1 MIRRPSLRETMTL
14 ALLGV
19 ALAAMVWPIPEG
31 TSQASGMAL
40 LALIAAPFFVEG
52 LPLNFP
58 DRAGVTLSVLPL
70 TLLWYYCGP
79 VVAAL
84 AAAVSILTIALLHR
98 RELPAVGA
106 ARAIVA
112 VWAAHL
118 LAREGVVIAP
128 AALRHAAGP
137 NLGVILFVV
146 AFALVAPLLS
156 LLAGDESPRPEPFS
170 SLVMAPLAVILVNL
184 TAQRGMAMLPIF
196 LLGTGAILLLVR
208 SNVNVMTLHRQVSRL
223 VRHGEIIAQEL
234 RVERDT
240 SAAIVNYSGDGIF
253 TVDRSL
259 RIRHFNPALAALAGL
274 REEGAVGRPAEEILG
289 PQHAPTVVGDAL
301 RRALREGRAVRIESP
316 LQTPEGVREIT
327 TSYTAIPGPNGNVEL
342 GIGVVRDVT
351 EEKEQARVREDFFS
365 LITHDLR
372 NPLTAIIGNTQ
383 LLERELERSLDER
396 ALAHRLVGRIE
407 KANEQLLRLVNNL
420 LELQRL
426 ESGRELLQ
434 PQPVA
439 LRPLLEDLAGE
450 FRGAALERGLTVRL
464 TGPDI
469 PAWADPTWSREI
481 LANLFSNAIKYTPQ
495 GGTIDLLIEP
505 RGGQVAVAV
514 TDTGYGLVPEEL
526 EKLFTKFFR
535 SKRPEIRGAGGTGL
549 GLALAKRMAER
560 MGGDIQVR
568 STVGV
573 GSTFTVVLPLGE
585 LPPFVEARERAAK
598 PAEPAGSVRKP

>member
-1 MIRRPSLRETMTL
+1 MIRRPSLRETMTF
-14 ALLGV
+14 ALLG
-19 ALAAMVWPIPEG
+19 AAFAIMAWPMPEG
-31 TSQASGMAL
+31 VSRASGTAL

-58 DRAGVTLSVLPL
+58 DRAGVTLSALPL

-79 VVAAL
+79 AVAAL
-84 AAAVSILTIALLHR
+84 AAAVSILTIALLHG
-98 RELPAVGA
+98 RELPVVGA
-106 ARAIVA
+106 ARAIVT
-112 VWAAHL
+112 VWVAHL
-118 LAREGVVIAP
+118 LAHEGVAIAP
-128 AALRHAAGP
+128 AALRQAAGA

-184 TAQRGMAMLPIF
+184 TAERGMAMLPIF

-223 VRHGEIIAQEL
+223 VRHGEVIAQEL

-259 RIRHFNPALAALAGL
+259 RIRHFNPALSALTGL

-289 PQHAPTVVGDAL
+289 SQHAPSVVGDAL

-351 EEKEQARVREDFFS
+351 EEKEQVRVREDFFS

-372 NPLTAIIGNTQ
+372 NPLTAIVGNTQ

-450 FRGAALERGLTVRL
+450 FRSAALERGLTVRL
-464 TGPDI
+464 TGKDV
-469 PAWADPTWSREI
+469 PAWADPTWTREI

-514 TDTGYGLVPEEL
+514 TDTGYGLVPEEQ

-585 LPPFVEARERAAK
+585 LPPFVGERERAAK
-598 PAEPAGSVRKP
+598 PAEPAGSVRMS